1 MKNEKISKDFGNISL
16 NRAILREVYIKSCV
30 REGNICVTD
39 SEVSVTELNTWDMSL
54 TSDELVKWTTCR

>member
-16 NRAILREVYIKSCV
+16 NRAILREVYIKNCV

-39 SEVSVTELNTWDMSL
+39 SEVSVTELNIWDMSL

>member
-30 REGNICVTD
+30 REGKICVTD
-39 SEVSVTELNTWDMSL
+39 SEVSVTELNIWDMSL